1 MHVHTVEDKKTF
13 PFDVLQNGTVCI
25 VVRCVLRNGIKTLQ
39 KRYALKTV
47 VERLKNG
54 YGTLLWNNLLARC
67 VRGCG
72 YMHSWSWQRDRDVIT
87 GTNVRTPGSGRP
99 SKITAEVKALV
110 ERQMR
115 HDDETTA
122 AQLHVLLVRSGFKN
136 SITVPNISGLDF

>member
-1 MHVHTVEDKKTF
+1 MSLRQSFLTKHYSNFSPSTMVHTYMYMYLCIHTVEDKKTF

-54 YGTLLWNNLLARC
+54 YGTVVLLLWNNLLARC

-72 YMHSWSWQRDRDVIT
+72 YIDPWS
-87 GTNVRTPGSGRP
+87 
-99 SKITAEVKALV
+99 
-110 ERQMR
+110 
-115 HDDETTA
+115 
-122 AQLHVLLVRSGFKN
+122 
-136 SITVPNISGLDF
+136 

>member
-1 MHVHTVEDKKTF
+1 MNEVTHETCTMYGMCTYTLYMYMYSRRQKKF

-54 YGTLLWNNLLARC
+54 YGTVVLLLWNNLLARC

-72 YMHSWSWQRDRDVIT
+72 YMHPW
-87 GTNVRTPGSGRP
+87 SGRE
-99 SKITAEVKALV
+99 IE
-110 ERQMR
+110 M
-115 HDDETTA
+115 
-122 AQLHVLLVRSGFKN
+122 
-136 SITVPNISGLDF
+136 

>member
-1 MHVHTVEDKKTF
+1 MLYKPHLGNEIHNAILIARLFVVVLQDYCKHFAHTVEDKKTF

-54 YGTLLWNNLLARC
+54 YGTVVLLLWNNLLALC

-72 YMHSWSWQRDRDVIT
+72 YMHSWSWQRDRDV
-87 GTNVRTPGSGRP
+87 
-99 SKITAEVKALV
+99 
-110 ERQMR
+110 
-115 HDDETTA
+115 
-122 AQLHVLLVRSGFKN
+122 
-136 SITVPNISGLDF
+136 SIR

>member
-1 MHVHTVEDKKTF
+1 MNIKQLGSQRPPAKQTRRFACLEETQSGGFAWVVANRALPYRSSSTIATVEDKKTF

-54 YGTLLWNNLLARC
+54 YGTVVLLLWNNLLARC

-72 YMHSWSWQRDRDVIT
+72 YMHSWSWQRDRDV
-87 GTNVRTPGSGRP
+87 
-99 SKITAEVKALV
+99 
-110 ERQMR
+110 
-115 HDDETTA
+115 
-122 AQLHVLLVRSGFKN
+122 
-136 SITVPNISGLDF
+136 SIR

>member
-1 MHVHTVEDKKTF
+1 MYLYTGHVSISLYTGHVSLSLYTGHVSLSLYTGRVSTVEDKKTF

-54 YGTLLWNNLLARC
+54 YGTVVLLLWNNLLARC

-72 YMHSWSWQRDRDVIT
+72 YMHSWSWQRDRDV
-87 GTNVRTPGSGRP
+87 
-99 SKITAEVKALV
+99 
-110 ERQMR
+110 
-115 HDDETTA
+115 
-122 AQLHVLLVRSGFKN
+122 
-136 SITVPNISGLDF
+136 SIR